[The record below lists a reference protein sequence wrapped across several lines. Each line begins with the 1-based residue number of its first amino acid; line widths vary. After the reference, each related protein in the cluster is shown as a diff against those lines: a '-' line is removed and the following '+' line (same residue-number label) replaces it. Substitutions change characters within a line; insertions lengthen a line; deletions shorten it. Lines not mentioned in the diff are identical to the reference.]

1 MALGLHL
8 DMRLQR
14 VADVG
19 SYAALLTACRSGTAW
34 QTSLVLLQ
42 EAYSVQLQ
50 PDSDTTCSSAVISAL
65 TRATQVSRALM
76 ARHLASETP
85 NFNALIMSLRHV
97 QASWVH
103 AFHVLE
109 DMKRRQISSDM
120 GTLKAALSI
129 CGKHKPE
136 LVPKISRQLQIQPD
150 ILAVNMIVGS
160 MEKCHSWQ
168 AALRE
173 LWLVGQTRLRAELT
187 TYNTVISACSKASR
201 WSWAL
206 HLVDVMV
213 SSALEPDEITSG
225 SLITA
230 CSSQGR
236 WLLALQLLHLH
247 SLRHGRPNLIAA
259 HSAITACEKAGRWM
273 WSLHLFSDALSSR
286 LTPDLSL
293 LGAVLS
299 SFEKGQ
305 QWARA
310 LQLLSQINKESF
322 SPDIAL
328 ITSAISACAKA
339 HCWEMTLLLTYEAGH
354 GNEDEDS
361 LPAELGPSR
370 LVGGLI
376 LRGNKCVLIRSL
388 SGEWEGMRLPWGASN
403 IEPGARAAVQIVSEL
418 CEIEEEEVTILE
430 IAPVTIAVPGMP
442 ILLHA
447 LYAANPPPA
456 GSAADSDCEDPEDV
470 YDWYT
475 FPRAM
480 SVLAK
485 DPYARAAL
493 ATMAFALAA
502 GTLGGRGLELEAE
515 AASESLLHKSRVET
529 STQSAT
535 QTLRA
540 ALGQQVQRAASERW
554 TTKRSKMRMLQNRSI
569 SGGVGL
575 PSGVIGQ
582 VATSRWNLV
591 PNEAT
596 AGAALS
602 SLAQRHSWQLA
613 ESILEAW
620 QNLREPR
627 LRNVSN
633 MVIRAVGEL
642 GQERLRCRRL
652 QQCKLSLEPVAA
664 MQRRCYER
672 ALKRPTL
679 ISRPCEGALVTR
691 YIAEDL
697 VDLRDLPPQL
707 ARAAM
712 RDAFSHALFAGSERR
727 STREIMRQAEQAF
740 YETAVATVQGLLEQL
755 GLKGAEVSG
764 CAYLDRDPGALQ
776 HGSRAKT
783 LQNDRKPHPAFD
795 VPGEADLVGRICE
808 ILAFHPIEV
817 NNLSSRFATVFNQ
830 VVRNSEHTPFSPEKR
845 NDGSFKKWLL
855 ACGFEVGPLFDRN
868 KSLVYLPSP
877 RPKSSRGDISQARRR
892 FHCSVGGQGGAREG
906 CDRLTGI
913 ADSVEEQKASLS
925 RRWEVKRP
933 DDVQPQNQLSM
944 LMAAACFL
952 AAPTVSPDA
961 SPPKSQARN
970 FPDTTLTSRQSWVVG
985 ASKASLVL
993 DVNARL
999 LEVLGVLPGR
1009 GNYGWYWIRFVLVA
1023 IALSVWLMARASP
1036 TYCSIIVLS
1045 LAAVM
1050 IDVHLHPGPSDSSGL
1065 LWWILAADVAAAG
1078 FALRPMHTAWP
1089 GNKGEPTKAS
1099 EVHVRLLAELSAEP
1113 EPERSESVQDD
1124 VSEQDSAHAGHDIEQ
1139 DADIDTEPE
1148 EANPEESDCES
1159 QAAWVEV
1166 RSALEELDE
1175 ADFVLVGDTSTAWEE
1190 GHRSFLNAARAPSHY
1205 RDAMNFPVPW
1215 RCLLPQEAVDF
1226 VTYNNNEILAHL
1238 SDNTGALIDVSGSRD
1253 TPSRLSDR
1261 IVTISGQAEQKAR
1274 ACLGIV
1280 QKLRKLQDLLDSEIG
1295 FFVIIVPATAIPVI
1309 VGIKGA
1315 TIAEVLEGTGVEI
1328 SIGKENVMGMP
1339 DTPIGLEG
1347 TAEQVTTAVAN
1358 IHKDMADRGRLLP
1371 ADFKYRP
1378 EKAAAQLAAGAGA
1391 HLPEVTLPPIDHNL
1405 FYGMDPTQN
1414 FRTKDGKMHGNSQAA
1429 QSGAAFFAP
1438 G

>member
-970 FPDTTLTSRQSWVVG
+970 FPDTTLTS
-985 ASKASLVL
+985 
-993 DVNARL
+993 
-999 LEVLGVLPGR
+999 
-1009 GNYGWYWIRFVLVA
+1009 
-1023 IALSVWLMARASP
+1023 
-1036 TYCSIIVLS
+1036 
-1045 LAAVM
+1045 
-1050 IDVHLHPGPSDSSGL
+1050 
-1065 LWWILAADVAAAG
+1065 
-1078 FALRPMHTAWP
+1078 
-1089 GNKGEPTKAS
+1089 
-1099 EVHVRLLAELSAEP
+1099 AEP